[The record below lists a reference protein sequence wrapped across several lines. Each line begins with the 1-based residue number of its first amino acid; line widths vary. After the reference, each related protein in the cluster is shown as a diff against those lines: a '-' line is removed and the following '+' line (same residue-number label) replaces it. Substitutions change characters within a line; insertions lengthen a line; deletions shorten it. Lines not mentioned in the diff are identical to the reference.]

1 MIIGEVV
8 GSVVASQK
16 DEKLRELKLLV
27 VRELDEMGRRTAKYV
42 IAVDSVGAGIGDRI
56 LFCTGSSAR
65 QTKIT
70 DGRPADAVI
79 MAIIDSW
86 DVDGKLVYS
95 EQAPVAES
103 NA

>member
-8 GSVVASQK
+8 GSVVSSVK
-16 DEKLRELKLLV
+16 DEKLRDLKMLV
-27 VRELDEMGRRTAKYV
+27 VRELDDAGRRTPKY
-42 IAVDSVGAGIGDRI
+42 AVAIDAVGAGIGDRV

-65 QTKIT
+65 QTPLT

-86 DVDGKLVYS
+86 DIDGRLVYS
-95 EQAPVAES
+95 EQSPVETTS
-103 NA
+103 

>member
-8 GSVVASQK
+8 GSVVATQK
-16 DEKLRELKLLV
+16 DEKLRDLKMLV
-27 VRELDEMGRRTAKYV
+27 VRELDELGRRTAKYV
-42 IAVDSVGAGIGDRI
+42 VAIDSVGAGTGDRV

-65 QTKIT
+65 QTKLT

-86 DVDGKLVYS
+86 DVDGNMIYA
-95 EQAPVAES
+95 EQAPVES
-103 NA
+103 PK

>member
-8 GSVVASQK
+8 GSVVSTVK
-16 DEKLRELKLLV
+16 DEKLRDLKMLV
-27 VRELDEMGRRTAKYV
+27 VRELDDAGRRTAKYV
-42 IAVDSVGAGIGDRI
+42 VAIDAVGAGIGDRV

-65 QTKIT
+65 QTRLT

-86 DVDGKLVYS
+86 DVDGRLVYS
-95 EQAPVAES
+95 EQSPVENAP
-103 NA
+103 